1 MVYSLAAI
9 ISFTSVSLILKSEV
23 TPFSATNIYSNI
35 LKREH
40 YRLQL
45 LWLFQYKM
53 IHSVQSGFQRANSGN
68 LDRLTYIRGVDYTP
82 KAPSYVVISCFGE
95 SMSKSSYNNQ
105 YQQVLTQGTCLGVG
119 LRAFKC
125 ILGLEIS
132 LELSSS
138 WCNSRHSTEIY
149 IQQTCPRSNPY
160 SSLGNR

>member
-9 ISFTSVSLILKSEV
+9 ISFTLASLILKSEI
-23 TPFSATNIYSNI
+23 TPFTATNLYSNI

-68 LDRLTYIRGVDYTP
+68 LDWLTYIRGVDYTP

-95 SMSKSSYNNQ
+95 SMSKNSYNNQ
-105 YQQVLTQGTCLGVG
+105 YQQVLTQVTCLGVG
-119 LRAFKC
+119 LRAFNS
-125 ILGLEIS
+125 ILESKGFTWIKLF
-132 LELSSS
+132 LMQFL
-138 WCNSRHSTEIY
+138 
-149 IQQTCPRSNPY
+149 P
-160 SSLGNR
+160 LNRNLHPANLPTLKSVLVFW

>member
-1 MVYSLAAI
+1 MVHSLAAI
-9 ISFTSVSLILKSEV
+9 ICFTLVSLILKSEM
-23 TPFSATNIYSNI
+23 TPFLATNIYSNI
-35 LKREH
+35 LKRRY

-53 IHSVQSGFQRANSGN
+53 IHLVQSGFQRANSGN

-82 KAPSYVVISCFGE
+82 KVSSYMVISCFGE

-125 ILGLEIS
+125 ILGSKDITWIKLLLVQFLPLNRDLHPAYPPTLKSVLIS
-132 LELSSS
+132 
-138 WCNSRHSTEIY
+138 W
-149 IQQTCPRSNPY
+149 
-160 SSLGNR
+160 

>member
-9 ISFTSVSLILKSEV
+9 ISFTLVSLILKSEI

-68 LDRLTYIRGVDYTP
+68 IDRLTYIRGVNYTP
-82 KAPSYVVISCFGE
+82 KAPSYMVISCFDE
-95 SMSKSSYNNQ
+95 SMFKSSYNNQ

-125 ILGLEIS
+125 ILGSKDITWIKLLLVQFLPLNRDLHPANLPTLKS
-132 LELSSS
+132 VLVS
-138 WCNSRHSTEIY
+138 W
-149 IQQTCPRSNPY
+149 
-160 SSLGNR
+160 